1 MATLLQPLVGGQPP
15 PLTAREKVSKRSSRA
30 ALRSRQ
36 RCIRN
41 ARTVDHIPPHS
52 PAMPS
57 GLLNIRMS
65 QMPGADALKQ
75 MGPLGNMMSS
85 LGLGDEDD
93 DEKTDTDAS
102 QQAANRPAPSLG
114 RRQRRRVV
122 RIGR

>member
-1 MATLLQPLVGGQPP
+1 
-15 PLTAREKVSKRSSRA
+15 
-30 ALRSRQ
+30 
-36 RCIRN
+36 
-41 ARTVDHIPPHS
+41 
-52 PAMPS
+52 MPS

-93 DEKTDTDAS
+93 DEKTDTDVS

>member
-1 MATLLQPLVGGQPP
+1 
-15 PLTAREKVSKRSSRA
+15 
-30 ALRSRQ
+30 
-36 RCIRN
+36 
-41 ARTVDHIPPHS
+41 
-52 PAMPS
+52 
-57 GLLNIRMS
+57 
-65 QMPGADALKQ
+65 

>member
-1 MATLLQPLVGGQPP
+1 
-15 PLTAREKVSKRSSRA
+15 
-30 ALRSRQ
+30 
-36 RCIRN
+36 
-41 ARTVDHIPPHS
+41 
-52 PAMPS
+52 MPS
-57 GLLNIRMS
+57 GLLNIRKR